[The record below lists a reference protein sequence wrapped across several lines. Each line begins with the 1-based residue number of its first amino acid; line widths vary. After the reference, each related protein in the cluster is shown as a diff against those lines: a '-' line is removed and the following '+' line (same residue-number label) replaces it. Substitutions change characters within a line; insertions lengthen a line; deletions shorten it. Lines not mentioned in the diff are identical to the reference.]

1 MRTSAAIDGPAAPIG
16 RAATVRGAL
25 VRARAS
31 LEPASGTARLD
42 AEILL
47 AQALGWSRARLHAH
61 PAAAL
66 DVRSAR
72 RFEALLERRRAG
84 EPIAYLTGRREF
96 WSLDLLVTP
105 DTLIPRPETEH
116 LVEAVLAAVRP
127 DETAAIADIG
137 TGTGAV
143 AIAVALERPRAFVL
157 GSDRSPAAVAVAR
170 TNAARLGAGNVSF
183 VVADA
188 CAALAPGRWSVI
200 VSNPP
205 YVAEGDPHLL
215 GGDVRFEPREALVSG
230 PRGLDMLET
239 LARHAP
245 RRLAHG
251 GRLVLE
257 HGAGQGPE
265 VRALLSRAGFMPV
278 ETFRDLA
285 GNGRVTLGRRAP
297 AGDDRV
303 RARAPSGD
311 GPLDAHREEV
321 DGGRVR
327 TRAPGQGSPEVGT
340 NGSSGPRSGS
350 SMPED
355 RPSPCDLPVGRP
367 MTATLAWSCA
377 PGTPR

>member
-1 MRTSAAIDGPAAPIG
+1 MSLRDALRTGAATGGGPAAASAD
-16 RAATVRGAL
+16 RTVTVRHTL

-31 LEPASGTARLD
+31 LAPASGSARLD

-47 AQALGWSRARLHAH
+47 AQALGWSRARLLAH

-66 DVRSAR
+66 DIRSAR

-96 WSLDLLVTP
+96 WSLDLRVTP

-127 DETAAIADIG
+127 DEAATIADIG
-137 TGTGAV
+137 TGAGAV
-143 AIAVALERPRAFVL
+143 AIAVALERPRALVL

-170 TNAARLGAGNVSF
+170 ANASRLGAGNVSF
-183 VVADA
+183 IVADA

-215 GGDVRFEPREALVSG
+215 GGGVRFEPSEALVSG
-230 PRGLDMLET
+230 PRGLDMLDT

-245 RRLAHG
+245 RRLAQG
-251 GRLVLE
+251 GRMVLE
-257 HGAGQGPE
+257 HGGDQGPE
-265 VRALLSRAGFMPV
+265 VRALLHRAGLTSV

-285 GNGRVTLGRRAP
+285 GNERVTLGRRAP
-297 AGDDRV
+297 
-303 RARAPSGD
+303 RASA
-311 GPLDAHREEV
+311 
-321 DGGRVR
+321 R
-327 TRAPGQGSPEVGT
+327 TG
-340 NGSSGPRSGS
+340 
-350 SMPED
+350 
-355 RPSPCDLPVGRP
+355 
-367 MTATLAWSCA
+367 
-377 PGTPR
+377 